1 MPLTP
6 GTRPSQA
13 DENQLFDPQLL
24 IDHINNVLVLILSAT
39 QAQIDSS
46 PLFSTSA
53 SIDRLTRFATDSNC
67 RVIYLYKNREQT
79 TLNSSN
85 NSNSINPSNSG
96 NNDQDN
102 AFSFVY
108 SLKFEMDY
116 NSNIHTTLVLIKRV
130 PTIDC
135 SRPLDNQLHFLNLFG
150 PASNQIGLASSN
162 QDGAGENSKEIIK
175 SSHITSSQSNP
186 YEELHN
192 LVHLAVAPFF
202 DAYVNSKIKSK
213 NINDASINTPNN
225 QISGPNVGNSKPTGN
240 STASSNVTGTNATN
254 ANTASKSTN
263 NKDDSKMGIPMTK
276 KKFAE
281 LELSLLHL
289 QQNVEIPEITL
300 IIHPVILSLIEKAR
314 QAKNTDSINQ
324 YNSNLNQQILEF
336 LDPNLLKDDKFL
348 NKLQSLV
355 NTWIKEIQ
363 NVTTLNRDVES
374 GTASQEINFW
384 LSMEKALQGVEE
396 QLKSEPITLTLDIL
410 KTAKRYHTTV
420 SFLADTGLKEASDNV
435 HKYNL
440 LMKDFPL
447 NELLAATDLEK
458 IQESL
463 VQIFG
468 HINKK
473 TQNFTLSDP
482 AGSPFGRS
490 DLQGLDRIVAQGFNK
505 PQVDVYGA

>member
-1 MPLTP
+1 MEPVSTPVKANHPVPLTP
-6 GTRPSQA
+6 GTARPPQA
-13 DENQLFDPQLL
+13 DDNQLFEPQLL
-24 IDHINNVLVLILSAT
+24 IEHISNVLILILNAE
-39 QAQIDSS
+39 QNQIDSS
-46 PLFSTSA
+46 PLFSASA

-79 TLNSSN
+79 PLNSN
-85 NSNSINPSNSG
+85 NNANSTNQKSNS
-96 NNDQDN
+96 NNDQDTT
-102 AFSFVY
+102 FSFVY

-116 NSNIHTTLVLIKRV
+116 NSNVHTTLVLIKRV
-130 PTIDC
+130 PTLDF

-162 QDGAGENSKEIIK
+162 QDGTVEGSKEIIK
-175 SSHITSSQSNP
+175 SSTITSSQSNP

-213 NINDASINTPNN
+213 NINDTSINTPNN
-225 QISGPNVGNSKPTGN
+225 QITGPNASNSIPTG
-240 STASSNVTGTNATN
+240 SSAAGSNVTGANAST
-254 ANTASKSTN
+254 ANTTSKSTS

-300 IIHPVILSLIEKAR
+300 IIHPVILSLIEEAR
-314 QAKNTDSINQ
+314 QAKNNDSINQ
-324 YNSNLNQQILEF
+324 YNSNLNQQILEL
-336 LDPNLLKDDKFL
+336 LDSNLLKDDKFL

-396 QLKSEPITLTLDIL
+396 QLKSEPISCVLPHLPKIL
-410 KTAKRYHTTV
+410 P
-420 SFLADTGLKEASDNV
+420 S
-435 HKYNL
+435 
-440 LMKDFPL
+440 
-447 NELLAATDLEK
+447 
-458 IQESL
+458 
-463 VQIFG
+463 
-468 HINKK
+468 
-473 TQNFTLSDP
+473 
-482 AGSPFGRS
+482 
-490 DLQGLDRIVAQGFNK
+490 
-505 PQVDVYGA
+505 